1 VASFQKK
8 ESMRSAQ
15 TFSPAAPIG
24 DPAGRRKACSTT
36 AHLCRISCGCIAF
49 GASACTVYGEQLQQ
63 FGPYSGD
70 AQIRDAGPDVSG
82 SDDGTPSF
90 DGTVDAKP
98 GHDSEDAN
106 ADGSPSGVDAERR
119 EADATASRDVEGGA
133 LDSVAGE
140 RDGEGGALEGGGLQD
155 AEGGASDSDAPAV
168 ADAGQDSGCIG
179 SIPSHDEDGDGVLDG
194 CDNCPSVPNADQTDQ
209 REIAAGLAADGVGDA
224 CDPRPSLAGD
234 AIVLFDSFV
243 SVQIDTQWSVY
254 AGTWQSRADTLVET
268 ATSDSQQIDR
278 ITFPSG
284 SDYLVETRFTLD
296 ALPTIDSRTT
306 LTFRM
311 DTLFHNGWGC
321 AVSNRSLLAV
331 STIVGGDQGEM
342 NPPQTAIPPPQVGDR
357 FRLQAGA
364 HGMNVFCL
372 LPDTGQRVTR
382 TSLLNPNGV
391 AGLRTHQ
398 AAATFEYLLVYHL
411 GGPLP

>member
-1 VASFQKK
+1 VNST
-8 ESMRSAQ
+8 RWL
-15 TFSPAAPIG
+15 
-24 DPAGRRKACSTT
+24 RKACSTT
-36 AHLCRISCGCIAF
+36 ARPCRISCGCVAF
-49 GASACTVYGEQLQQ
+49 VASACSVYGEELQRL
-63 FGPYSGD
+63 GPYGGD

-82 SDDGTPSF
+82 SYDRTPSF

-98 GHDSEDAN
+98 GPDSEDAN
-106 ADGSPSGVDAERR
+106 ADGSSIGVDAERR
-119 EADATASRDVEGGA
+119 EADAIASRDGEGGVLDTVAGARDGEGDA
-133 LDSVAGE
+133 LDAGAGE

-155 AEGGASDSDAPAV
+155 AKGGASDGDAPAV

-179 SIPSHDEDGDGVLDG
+179 TMPSHDEDGDGVLDG

-209 REIAAGLAADGVGDA
+209 REIAAGFAADGVGDA

-243 SVQIDTQWSVY
+243 SVQIGTDWSVY
-254 AGTWQSRADTLVET
+254 AGTWQSRTDTLVET

-278 ITFPSG
+278 ITFPSAI
-284 SDYLVETRFTLD
+284 DYLVETRFTLD
-296 ALPTIDSRTT
+296 ALPTIDSRAT
-306 LTFRM
+306 LAFRM
-311 DTLFHNGWGC
+311 DTLLHNGWGC

-331 STIVGGDQGEM
+331 STIVNGDQGEM

-357 FRLQAGA
+357 FRIQAGA

-372 LPDTGQRVTR
+372 LPDTGQRVDR
-382 TSLLNPNGV
+382 TSLRNPNGV

-398 AAATFEYLLVYHL
+398 AAATFEYLLVYRL

>member
-1 VASFQKK
+1 
-8 ESMRSAQ
+8 
-15 TFSPAAPIG
+15 
-24 DPAGRRKACSTT
+24 
-36 AHLCRISCGCIAF
+36 
-49 GASACTVYGEQLQQ
+49 
-63 FGPYSGD
+63 
-70 AQIRDAGPDVSG
+70 
-82 SDDGTPSF
+82 
-90 DGTVDAKP
+90 
-98 GHDSEDAN
+98 
-106 ADGSPSGVDAERR
+106 
-119 EADATASRDVEGGA
+119 
-133 LDSVAGE
+133 VAGE

-179 SIPSHDEDGDGVLDG
+179 SMPSHDEDGDGVLDG

-243 SVQIDTQWSVY
+243 SVQIGTEWSVY
-254 AGTWQSRADTLVET
+254 SGTWQSKTDTLVET

-278 ITFPSG
+278 ITFPSAT
-284 SDYLVETRFTLD
+284 DYLVETRFTLD
-296 ALPTIDSRTT
+296 ALPTFDSRAT

-311 DTLFHNGWGC
+311 DTLLHNGWGC

-342 NPPQTAIPPPQVGDR
+342 NPPQTAIPPPRVGDR

-372 LPDTGQRVTR
+372 LPDTGQQVTR
-382 TSLLNPNGV
+382 TSLFNPNGV

-398 AAATFEYLLVYHL
+398 AAATFEYLLVYRL

>member
-1 VASFQKK
+1 
-8 ESMRSAQ
+8 MRSAQ
-15 TFSPAAPIG
+15 IYSPAARIG
-24 DPAGRRKACSTT
+24 NPAGRCKACSTT
-36 AHLCRISCGCIAF
+36 ARLCRISCGCIAF
-49 GASACTVYGEQLQQ
+49 VAPACSVYGEDPRQL
-63 FGPYSGD
+63 GPYGGD
-70 AQIRDAGPDVSG
+70 AQILDAGPDVSG
-82 SDDGTPSF
+82 SDDRTPSF

-98 GHDSEDAN
+98 GHDSDDAK

-119 EADATASRDVEGGA
+119 EADAAASRDAEGGA
-133 LDSVAGE
+133 LDAVAGE
-140 RDGEGGALEGGGLQD
+140 RDGEGDALEGGGLQD
-155 AEGGASDSDAPAV
+155 AKGEASDGDAPAV
-168 ADAGQDSGCIG
+168 ADAGRDSGCIG
-179 SIPSHDEDGDGVLDG
+179 SMPSHDEDGDGVLDG

-234 AIVLFDSFV
+234 AIALFDSFV
-243 SVQIDTQWSVY
+243 SVQIGTDWSVY

-268 ATSDSQQIDR
+268 ATSDSPQIDR
-278 ITFPSG
+278 ITFPNAT
-284 SDYLVETRFTLD
+284 DYLVETRFTLD
-296 ALPTIDSRTT
+296 ALPSIDSRAT

-311 DTLFHNGWGC
+311 DTLLHNGWGC

-331 STIVGGDQGEM
+331 STIVRGDQGEM
-342 NPPQTAIPPPQVGDR
+342 NPPQTAIPPPRVGDR

-398 AAATFEYLLVYHL
+398 AAATFEYLLVYRL